1 MRRGDGSDRTR
12 RRRDRRSDRHPL
24 RWLLLSGSRRSIT
37 LLLSTLILVSLL
49 AVGSVWEL
57 EMERLVNE
65 TRAVQSLF
73 NTLLGGVILFVS
85 VVLSINTAVLVQE
98 IGPLRAKHSKI
109 EDSIEF
115 RTQLEERVGA
125 AASPPELVAFVRFVL
140 RAIRAEADELRQHA
154 PSIDDDERRREL
166 SALVDALEDGTATV
180 ERQLRSDR
188 SSGSSLLLAG
198 LDYDAAGHIH
208 EARRIRETYRHD
220 LREPE
225 EAALT
230 DLIEILKA
238 FVTGRDYFTT
248 LFFKREVRKLSG
260 DLLVL
265 ALPVIVFT
273 AYVLLAIDAG
283 LFPTMTA
290 LGIQPRLLY
299 VSVAFVIS
307 LSPYV
312 LLSAYMFRIV
322 TVSRHSLGS
331 GEFTLRGVD

>member
-1 MRRGDGSDRTR
+1 MRRGEGSDRDR

-24 RWLLLSGSRRSIT
+24 RWLLISGSRRSIT
-37 LLLSTLILVSLL
+37 LLLSALILVALL
-49 AVGSVWEL
+49 VVGSIWEL
-57 EMERLVNE
+57 EMERLVRE

-73 NTLLGGVILFVS
+73 NTLLGGIILFVS

-98 IGPLRAKHSKI
+98 IGPLRAKQSQI

-115 RTQLEERVGA
+115 RTQLEERVGT
-125 AASPPELVAFVRFVL
+125 AASPPELGAFIRFIL
-140 RAIRAEADELRQHA
+140 RAIRAEADELRQYA
-154 PSIDDDERRREL
+154 ASVEDDALRQEL
-166 SALVDALEDGTATV
+166 ATLVDALEDGAATV
-180 ERQLRSDR
+180 ERRLQSDR
-188 SSGSSLLLAG
+188 RSGSSLLLAG
-198 LDYDAAGHIH
+198 LGYDAEGQIH
-208 EARRIRETYRHD
+208 AARRIRATYRQD

-225 EAALT
+225 EETLT
-230 DLIEILKA
+230 DLIEILKS
-238 FVTGRDYFTT
+238 FVTGRDHFTT

-273 AYVLLAIDAG
+273 SYVLLAIDAG

-290 LGIQPRLLY
+290 LGVQPRLLY
-299 VSVAFVIS
+299 VSIAFVIS

-322 TVSRHSLGS
+322 TVSRHSLGT
-331 GEFTLRGVD
+331 GEFTEVD